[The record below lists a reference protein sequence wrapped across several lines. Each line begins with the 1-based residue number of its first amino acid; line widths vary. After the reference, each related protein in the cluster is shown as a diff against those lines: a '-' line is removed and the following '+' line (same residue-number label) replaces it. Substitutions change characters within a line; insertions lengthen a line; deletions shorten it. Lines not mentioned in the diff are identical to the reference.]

1 MRFVNGAAKD
11 RYTPSKR
18 TIYWDHRGG
27 GVFKYK
33 KCVNSAALALA
44 HEMGHVAQHINGQLT
59 NDREKIEAAN
69 LKKHEIPIA
78 RQLGEPIRKDYKE
91 ISGSRR
97 MNNSTHYITLHQYPY
112 KPWKSY
118 ICHHNQWPVVGTTI
132 GPA

>member
-59 NDREKIEAAN
+59 NDREKIEATN

-91 ISGSRR
+91 ISGQ
-97 MNNSTHYITLHQYPY
+97 LLELQ
-112 KPWKSY
+112 
-118 ICHHNQWPVVGTTI
+118 
-132 GPA
+132 